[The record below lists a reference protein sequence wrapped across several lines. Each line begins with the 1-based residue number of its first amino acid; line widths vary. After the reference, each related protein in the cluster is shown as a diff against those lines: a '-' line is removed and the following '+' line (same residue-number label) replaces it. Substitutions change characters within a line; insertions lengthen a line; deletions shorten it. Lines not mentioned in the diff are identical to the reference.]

1 MMQSLIARTCSKAWN
16 IAARTGLLLALAG
29 LFLAGIVP
37 ASGEALEARDIRI
50 GVHDGATRFVIDLSN
65 SAEPRIFG
73 LPEPYR
79 VVIDLP
85 ETGFDGI
92 DAEAG
97 GGGLIDK
104 YRFGLFRPGT
114 SRIVLDLNR
123 PAKVARQFLLRP
135 ASGKPWRLV
144 IDLAATDHGDFVTAM
159 RPSVG
164 TQPPAVAE
172 SPPLRTDTAPVAGRK
187 PIIAIDPGHGG
198 VDPGAIGQGGVY
210 EKNIV
215 LAYARDLRQA
225 LLATGRYDV
234 VLTRDR
240 DIFLPL
246 RERVRISR
254 QAGADLFLSLH
265 VNSHPKSTTRGFSV
279 YTLSERASDKE
290 AAALAAHENKA
301 DIIGGMDLGEYS
313 DEVQNILIDFAQT
326 KTNEMSVRFA
336 RDMMVPAVSDSAPLL
351 TRPWRSA
358 GFAVLKA
365 PDVPSVLV
373 ELGYI
378 SHRQEARDLT
388 SGAHRARIVDSIVRS
403 IDRYFDTTQRAG
415 LN

>member
-1 MMQSLIARTCSKAWN
+1 MQSLIARLCSSFWKGAGACVLW
-16 IAARTGLLLALAG
+16 LALAA
-29 LFLAGIVP
+29 LTLAGALP
-37 ASGEALEARDIRI
+37 AAGQALQVRDIRI
-50 GVHDGATRFVIDLSN
+50 GVHDQTTRFVLELSE

-73 LPEPYR
+73 LPDPYR

-85 ETGFDGI
+85 ETGFDRVAG
-92 DAEAG
+92 DG
-97 GGGLIDK
+97 GGVIAK

-114 SRIVLDLNR
+114 SRIVLDLKQ
-123 PAKVARQFLLRP
+123 PAKVTRNFLLRP
-135 ASGKPWRLV
+135 DNGKPWRLV
-144 IDLAATDHGDFVTAM
+144 IDIAPTDRADFVAAM
-159 RPSVG
+159 RPEAG
-164 TQPPAVAE
+164 AQPPAVSE
-172 SPPLRTDTAPVAGRK
+172 SPPLRTEIAPIAGRK
-187 PIIAIDPGHGG
+187 PVIAIDPGHGG
-198 VDPGAIGQGGVY
+198 VDPGAIGHGGIY
-210 EKNIV
+210 EKNLV
-215 LAYARDLRQA
+215 LAYSNELRKA
-225 LLATGRYDV
+225 LLATGRYEV

-246 RERVRISR
+246 RERVRLAR
-254 QAGADLFLSLH
+254 QAQADLFLSLH
-265 VNSHPKSTTRGFSV
+265 VNTHPKATTRGFSV

-290 AAALAAHENKA
+290 AEALAAHENKA
-301 DIIGGMDLGEYS
+301 DIIGGMDLGDYS
-313 DEVQNILIDFAQT
+313 DDVQNILIDFAQT

-336 RDMMVPAVSDSAPLL
+336 RDMMVPAVSATAPLL

-378 SHRQEARDLT
+378 SHRDEARQLT
-388 SGAHRARIVDSIVRS
+388 SEAHRRRVIDSIVRS

>member
-1 MMQSLIARTCSKAWN
+1 MRRVWPLPAL
-16 IAARTGLLLALAG
+16 AAMLLAG
-29 LFLAGIVP
+29 VVP
-37 ASGEALEARDIRI
+37 ATGQALEAHDIRI
-50 GVHDGATRFVIDLSN
+50 GVHAGSTRFVVDLSDA
-65 SAEPRIFG
+65 AEPRVFG

-85 ETGFDGI
+85 ETGFERIG
-92 DAEAG
+92 AGASGSTEAG
-97 GGGLIDK
+97 DGGGLIDK

-123 PAKVARQFLLRP
+123 PATVARQFLLRP
-135 ASGKPWRLV
+135 DQGKPWRLV
-144 IDLAATDHGDFVTAM
+144 IDLAPTDHGDFIIAM

-164 TQPPAVAE
+164 AQPPAGSE
-172 SPPLRTDTAPVAGRK
+172 SPPLRTETLPLAGRK
-187 PIIAIDPGHGG
+187 PVIAIDPGHGG
-198 VDPGAIGQGGVY
+198 VDPGAIGKGGVY
-210 EKNIV
+210 EKNLV
-215 LAYARDLRQA
+215 LDYARNLRRA

-246 RERVRISR
+246 RERVRLAR
-254 QAGADLFLSLH
+254 QSEADLFLSLH
-265 VNSHPKSTTRGFSV
+265 VNSHPKSTSRGFSV

-313 DEVQNILIDFAQT
+313 DDVQNILIDFAQT

-351 TRPWRSA
+351 SRPWRSA

-365 PDVPSVLV
+365 PDVPSVLI

-378 SHRQEARDLT
+378 SNRDEARQLG
-388 SGAHRARIVDSIVRS
+388 SGAHRTRIVDSIVRS